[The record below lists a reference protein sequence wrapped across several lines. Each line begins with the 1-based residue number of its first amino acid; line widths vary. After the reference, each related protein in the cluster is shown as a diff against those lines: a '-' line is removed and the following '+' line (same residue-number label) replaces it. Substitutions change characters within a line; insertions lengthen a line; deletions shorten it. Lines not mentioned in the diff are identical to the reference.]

1 MMQGNKYNDLWVIIQ
16 NVSASLYDRLPGT
29 FLEFVKSSMVPDGES
44 AVSSE
49 MPLEEQDIPDSTRNL
64 LASLYLTYWAEDK
77 WKRRQFAEQL
87 YSNEL
92 ADTKKEPRP
101 MTEDEYQA
109 FLKDFDD
116 WNELFGPIP
125 FWPESRGW
133 QPEKCYEI
141 VSEGDAAE
149 LTAGDIGL
157 KEVYVDLQQRESI
170 LHEAR
175 AWVLAMQIEEE
186 EVLYWHNDDRDSWSS
201 TKEIEDYYK
210 RAVVIKDGHFF
221 GALIHSDHNWGMR
234 MASYRNDAFG
244 ILFVDGSKAGRTD
257 DYESRSS
264 DESSYERTTT
274 YSLKRK

>member
-1 MMQGNKYNDLWVIIQ
+1 MMKGNKFNDLWVIIN
-16 NVSASLYDRLPGT
+16 NVSASLYDRLPGS

-92 ADTKKEPRP
+92 ADTKEEPRP

-210 RAVVIKDGHFF
+210 QAVVIKDGHFF
-221 GALIHSDHNWGMR
+221 GALIHSDHNWGMG

-264 DESSYERTTT
+264 DESSYEKTTT